1 VKTHEE
7 GAIMTT
13 ITATTTPDTTP
24 TTSVRVGLAL
34 SALIG
39 LANLPLLAP
48 GIDWGD
54 ETPAYGLL
62 VLAAAIGMVSV
73 VSAAIA
79 WNTGNR
85 RAIRIDAA
93 ALIVNALMVIPG
105 FFVDLTAFMT
115 ALSAVFVIAPVVAV
129 VLIMRRDHVPASVID

>member
-1 VKTHEE
+1 
-7 GAIMTT
+7 MTT
-13 ITATTTPDTTP
+13 ISTTTTTTHTTP
-24 TTSVRVGLAL
+24 TTGVRVGLAL

-54 ETPAYGLL
+54 ETPPYGLL
-62 VLAAAIGMVSV
+62 VLAAAIGLVSV
-73 VSAAIA
+73 VCAAIA
-79 WNTGNR
+79 WNSGNR

-105 FFVDLTAFMT
+105 FFVNLTPFMRV
-115 ALSAVFVIAPVVAV
+115 LSAAFVTAPVLAV
-129 VLIMRRDHVPASVID
+129 VLIMRRDQVPAPVID

>member
-1 VKTHEE
+1 
-7 GAIMTT
+7 MTT
-13 ITATTTPDTTP
+13 ITTTTTTHTTP
-24 TTSVRVGLAL
+24 TTGVRVGLAL

-54 ETPAYGLL
+54 ETPPYGLL
-62 VLAAAIGMVSV
+62 VLAAAIGLVSV
-73 VSAAIA
+73 VCAAIA
-79 WNTGNR
+79 WNSGNR

-105 FFVDLTAFMT
+105 FFVNLTPFMRV
-115 ALSAVFVIAPVVAV
+115 LSAAFVTAPVLAV
-129 VLIMRRDHVPASVID
+129 VLIMRRDRLPASVID

>member
-1 VKTHEE
+1 
-7 GAIMTT
+7 MTT
-13 ITATTTPDTTP
+13 ITTTTTTRTTP
-24 TTSVRVGLAL
+24 TTGVRVGLAL

-54 ETPAYGLL
+54 ETPPYGLL
-62 VLAAAIGMVSV
+62 MLAAAIGLVSV
-73 VSAAIA
+73 VCAAIA
-79 WNTGNR
+79 WNSGNR

-105 FFVDLTAFMT
+105 FFVNLTPFIT
-115 ALSAVFVIAPVVAV
+115 VVSAAFVIAPVLAV
-129 VLIMRRDHVPASVID
+129 VLIMRRDQMPASVID